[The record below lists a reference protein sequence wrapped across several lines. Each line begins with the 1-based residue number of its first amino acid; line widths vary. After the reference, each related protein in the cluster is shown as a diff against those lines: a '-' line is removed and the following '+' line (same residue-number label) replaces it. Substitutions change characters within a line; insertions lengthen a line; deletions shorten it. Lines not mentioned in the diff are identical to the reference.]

1 MMDVSVALCT
11 YNGEKFL
18 SEQVDSILAQSYPV
32 KEIIVVD
39 DASTD
44 SSLEFLKSYAEQYPS
59 VINFFTNE
67 TNLGVSKSFEKAISL
82 CNGEIIF
89 FCDQDDCWNKNKVA
103 EVVNFFT
110 ANHNMLATFSNA
122 ELIDEH
128 SNPKDE
134 TLWDMLFFKAPLSG
148 NDFNVFDYM
157 LLYRN
162 IITGAGLAIRKEAL
176 PFILPF
182 PGAASILHDE
192 WIGLKLG
199 SSNRIGLLNK
209 CLFNY
214 RIHREQYTKAIWQKN
229 TTLNR
234 MKFYSITEGNA
245 AAYPYDYYKHWS
257 NRLSLVTGFQK
268 LGIEI
273 SASIIN
279 KIKTFRK
286 QGLLSILK
294 EQSFFK
300 RKWRLLKLYVKRSD
314 AITLSDL
321 LFI

>member
-1 MMDVSVALCT
+1 MNVSVAFCS

-18 SEQVDSILAQSYPV
+18 REQLDSILAQSYPV
-32 KEIIVVD
+32 KEIIIVD

-44 SSLEFLKSYAEQYPS
+44 GTPEILKNYAGQYSS
-59 VINFFTNE
+59 VIKFFANE
-67 TNLGVSKSFEKAISL
+67 TNLGVTRSFEKAISL
-82 CNGEIIF
+82 CNGEVIF

-103 EVVNFFT
+103 EIVNFFID
-110 ANHNMLATFSNA
+110 NQNMLATFSNA

-128 SNPKDE
+128 SNRKGE
-134 TLWDMLFFKAPLSG
+134 TLWDMLFFKTPSPV

-182 PGAASILHDE
+182 PDTASVLHDE

-199 SSNRIGLLNK
+199 SINRIGLLDK

-214 RIHREQYTKAIWQKN
+214 RIHQQQYTQAISQKN
-229 TTLNR
+229 TVLNR
-234 MKFYSITEGNA
+234 LKFYSITEDNA
-245 AAYPYDYYKHWS
+245 AAYPYDFYKHWN
-257 NRLSLVTGFQK
+257 NRLSLATSFQK
-268 LGIEI
+268 LGIEV
-273 SASIIN
+273 STSIIN
-279 KIKTFRK
+279 KIKKFKK

-300 RKWRLLKLYVKRSD
+300 RKWRLLKLYLRQSE
-314 AITLSDL
+314 AITLSDVF
-321 LFI
+321 FI